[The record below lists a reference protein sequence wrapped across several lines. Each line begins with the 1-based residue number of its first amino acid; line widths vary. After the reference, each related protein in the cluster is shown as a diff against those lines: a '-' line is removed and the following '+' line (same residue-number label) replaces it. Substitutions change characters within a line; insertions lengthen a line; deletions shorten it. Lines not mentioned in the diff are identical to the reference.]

1 MNNKYYCVSG
11 VVTIDNKILFV
22 RHTYG
27 TAKGRILIPGGFL
40 KEKEMPH
47 KAIEREIF
55 EETVVT
61 SKVNSILSVQ
71 FKPEQ
76 WCIIFLMDYVCG
88 TPHSDNL
95 ENNEV
100 LLLSAEE
107 AVKRSDI
114 TNLSK
119 RIMQTLLNN
128 DFATLN
134 KSHYISKTSDPNEY
148 MIFGVI

>member
-11 VVTIDNKILFV
+11 IVTIDSKILFDSSHLWNSK
-22 RHTYG
+22 RQNTN
-27 TAKGRILIPGGFL
+27 TGRFC
-40 KEKEMPH
+40 KEKEMPE

-55 EETVVT
+55 EETGVT

-76 WCIIFLMDYVCG
+76 WCIIFLMDYICG

-95 ENNEV
+95 ENSEV

-119 RIMQTLLNN
+119 RIMET
-128 DFATLN
+128 
-134 KSHYISKTSDPNEY
+134 III
-148 MIFGVI
+148 MIFQR